1 MHNLSIMLHKEN
13 LLNNQEHFKLII
25 SFILTTPVSDLV
37 GILVREIR
45 CLSLLRVK
53 LLAEFLWWE
62 MQLVYGSAL
71 KFSEDS
77 SFRLFYI
84 TL

>member
-37 GILVREIR
+37 GILVGEIR

-53 LLAEFLWWE
+53 YYYWLSF
-62 MQLVYGSAL
+62 YGERCSWYMDL
-71 KFSEDS
+71 PSIPQRSYRSDYF
-77 SFRLFYI
+77 I
-84 TL
+84 